1 MFHLTKIICLLTLL
15 GIMGCATTGNTVS
28 DRRDSILK
36 MENNVLTQLYTLKP
50 EAKKQLE
57 ESSGYAVFS
66 SANVNILLISFG
78 GGYGVVQNNNT
89 QERTY
94 MKMGEGG
101 VGPGLGIKDFRA
113 VFVFHSDEVLE
124 SFVEYGW
131 TLGAHIDAAAKFDE
145 TGGATGGSITVGD
158 ITVYEMT
165 QSGLTLQATLKA
177 TKYWKDDYLN

>member
-1 MFHLTKIICLLTLL
+1 MFHLTKIICVLTLVA
-15 GIMGCATTGNTVS
+15 ITGCATTGNTVS
-28 DRRDSILK
+28 NKRDSILK

-50 EAKKQLE
+50 EAKKQVE

-78 GGYGVVQNNNT
+78 GGYGVVENNNT

-94 MKMGEGG
+94 MKMGEAG

-113 VFVFHSDEVLE
+113 VFVFHSDEVMD

-131 TLGAHIDAAAKFDE
+131 SLGAHIDAAAKFDE